1 MLEPKTTPL
10 SNYSFILFWTNIES
24 GVVASVGIASIHTV
38 YTDTLKSEIV
48 LKVSEKQWNSIYLG
62 GFVSRR

>member
-10 SNYSFILFWTNIES
+10 LNYSFILFWTNIES

-48 LKVSEKQWNSIYLG
+48 LKVSEKQ
-62 GFVSRR
+62 